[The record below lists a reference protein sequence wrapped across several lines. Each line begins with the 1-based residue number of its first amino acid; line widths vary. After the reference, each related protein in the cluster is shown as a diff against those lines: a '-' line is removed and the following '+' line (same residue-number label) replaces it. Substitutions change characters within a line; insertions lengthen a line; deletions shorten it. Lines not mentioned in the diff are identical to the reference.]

1 MEKRIFSS
9 LILASFLIG
18 CGGGGSSDGTS
29 TTTNIKRDKIVIA
42 DVFPSSPKVALNG
55 SLKLTPVIIN
65 DYTKEIKSSSIDNQ
79 IIIEW
84 NSINKNIA
92 IVDANGIVYGKEVG
106 QTVIEAVSKR
116 LIDGNST
123 IEDFVQIPLKVVNTM
138 GNIAELSLSPT
149 RATIDKNSGAREFDI
164 TAIDNSG
171 VLTSLNQG
179 VIEFN
184 ISNPQGNANKI
195 IKEPSTL
202 SSGESKVAIES
213 INDRVGYVFITP
225 IYRDKDDVNLTTTG
239 SPLVVQVSDIP
250 DATPDD
256 KDPSKNLNAGKYLDL
271 EVDEKNG
278 KKELHVVHYDQK
290 SAQLKYSYFNG
301 TWNSENIRPAT
312 TEANSGTGAKVAL
325 SPFDNNYK
333 KPIIVALENENIELW
348 YKNNSNNWINK
359 RVSQSNLSGVIDYN
373 LTKVYNSGDKF
384 LDIAVDSD
392 NKFLYIAYFSPVNER
407 IYLTYSS
414 MSENKDLNFS
424 ENILTI
430 DTANH
435 VQSLSLALN
444 IYNQPRIAYS
454 TIRDNSKNDTQN
466 GLFYA
471 SRNGYNFNVEKIK
484 GTTGDEKGI
493 VLKLDKTNKPAIIY
507 YTPSDNLYYVERA
520 KEPSGFTWTSS
531 SISFNEPIVNI
542 TGIDYTF
549 DHYNSPRVIFNS
561 NSKIRYAR
569 RLYEKSNEWIV
580 ETPEESS
587 SKFGEFKAIKI
598 DSENRIH
605 MVYTSDED
613 KWFKYWAE
621 PIFFDYRRYD
631 FKSPMFGIDLV
642 N

>member
-1 MEKRIFSS
+1 MKKRIFSS

-18 CGGGGSSDGTS
+18 CGGGGSSGDS
-29 TTTNIKRDKIVIA
+29 STTNIKRDKIVIA
-42 DVFPSSPKVALNG
+42 DIFPSSPKVALNG
-55 SLKLTPVIIN
+55 SLKLTPVIMN
-65 DYTKEIKSSSIDNQ
+65 EYTNEIKSSSINNQ
-79 IIIEW
+79 IVIYW
-84 NSINKNIA
+84 DSLNKDIA
-92 IVDANGIVYGKEVG
+92 TIDANGVIHGKEVG
-106 QTVIEAVSKR
+106 QTVITATAKVVV
-116 LIDGNST
+116 DGNLT
-123 IEDFVQIPLKVVNTM
+123 KQDYIQIPLKVVNTM

-149 RATIDKNSGAREFDI
+149 RATIDKNNGVRAFDI

-171 VLTSLNQG
+171 VLTSLSQG
-179 VIEFN
+179 NIEFN

-202 SSGESKVAIES
+202 NNGENKVAIES

-271 EVDEKNG
+271 EVDEKDG
-278 KKELHVVHYDQK
+278 KKELHVVHYDEK
-290 SAQLKYSYFNG
+290 NSQLKYSYFNG
-301 TWNSENIRPAT
+301 TWNSENIRPAR
-312 TEANSGTGAKVAL
+312 TEANSGVGAKVVL

-333 KPIIVALENENIELW
+333 KPIIVGLENENIELW

-359 RVSQSNLSGVIDYN
+359 RVSESNTTSVIDYN
-373 LTKVYNSGDKF
+373 LTKIYNSGDKF
-384 LDIAVDSD
+384 LDMTVDSE
-392 NKFLYIAYFSPVNER
+392 NKLLYIAYFSPVNER

-414 MSENKDLNFS
+414 MNENKDLDFT
-424 ENILTI
+424 ENIVTI

-454 TIRDNSKNDTQN
+454 TIRDNSKDENVN

-471 SRNGYNFNVEKIK
+471 SRNGDSFNVEKIK
-484 GTTGDEKGI
+484 GTTGDEKSV
-493 VLKLDKTNKPAIIY
+493 VLRLDKTNKPAIIY
-507 YTPSDNLYYVERA
+507 HTPSDNLYYVERA

-531 SISFNEPIVNI
+531 SISFNEPIINV
-542 TGIDYTF
+542 TGIDYMF

-561 NSKIRYAR
+561 NNKIRYAR

-631 FKSPMFGIDLV
+631 FKSPMLGIDIV

>member
-1 MEKRIFSS
+1 MKKRIFSS

-18 CGGGGSSDGTS
+18 GCGGGSSDGGS
-29 TTTNIKRDKIVIA
+29 SVSNIKRDKVIIA
-42 DVFPSSPKVALNG
+42 NIFPNSPKVALNG
-55 SLKLTPVIIN
+55 NLKLTPVIMN
-65 DYTKEIKSSSIDNQ
+65 EYTNEIKSSSINNQ
-79 IIIEW
+79 IVIDW
-84 NSINKNIA
+84 DSLNTNIA
-92 IVDANGIVYGKEVG
+92 TIDTNGVIYGKEVG
-106 QTVIEAVSKR
+106 QTIITATAKR
-116 LIDGNST
+116 VVDGNLT
-123 IEDFVQIPLKVVNTM
+123 EQDYIQIPLKVVNTM

-149 RATIDKNSGAREFDI
+149 RATIDKNSGARIFNI

-171 VLTSLNQG
+171 VLTSLSQG
-179 VIEFN
+179 NIEFN

-202 SSGESKVAIES
+202 SSGENKVAIES
-213 INDRVGYVFITP
+213 INDRIGYVFITP
-225 IYRDKDDVNLTTTG
+225 IYRDKDDINLTTTG

-271 EVDEKNG
+271 EVDEKDG
-278 KKELHVVHYDQK
+278 RKELHVVHYDEK
-290 SAQLKYSYFNG
+290 NAQLKYSYFNG
-301 TWNSENIRPAT
+301 TWNSENIRPAK
-312 TEANSGTGAKVAL
+312 TEANSGIGAKVAL

-359 RVSQSNLSGVIDYN
+359 RVSQTNIIDYN
-373 LTKVYNSGDKF
+373 LTKVYNNGDIF
-384 LDIAVDSD
+384 LDTAIDND
-392 NKFLYIAYFSPVNER
+392 NKLLYVAYFSPLNER
-407 IYLTYSS
+407 IYITYSN
-414 MSENKDLNFS
+414 MSENKDLDFS
-424 ENILTI
+424 KNILTI
-430 DTANH
+430 DTSNH
-435 VQSLSLALN
+435 LQSLSLALN

-454 TIRDNSKNDTQN
+454 TIRDNSKDDDVN

-471 SRNGYNFNVEKIK
+471 SRNGNGFNVEKIK
-484 GTTGDEKGI
+484 GTTGDEKSV
-493 VLKLDKTNKPAIIY
+493 VLRLDKTNKPAIIY
-507 YTPSDNLYYVERA
+507 HTPSDNLYYVERA

-531 SISFNEPIVNI
+531 SISFNEPITNI
-542 TGIDYTF
+542 TGIDYIF

-561 NSKIRYAR
+561 NNKIRYAR

-621 PIFFDYRRYD
+621 PIFFDYRRYEY
-631 FKSPMFGIDLV
+631 KSPMLGIDIV

>member
-1 MEKRIFSS
+1 MKKRIFSS

-18 CGGGGSSDGTS
+18 CGGGGSSGDS
-29 TTTNIKRDKIVIA
+29 STTNIKRDKIVIA
-42 DVFPSSPKVALNG
+42 DIFPSSPKVALNG
-55 SLKLTPVIIN
+55 SLKLTPVIMN
-65 DYTKEIKSSSIDNQ
+65 EYTNEIKSSSINNQ
-79 IIIEW
+79 IVIYW
-84 NSINKNIA
+84 DSLNKDIA
-92 IVDANGIVYGKEVG
+92 TIDANGVIHGKEVG
-106 QTVIEAVSKR
+106 QTVITATAKVVV
-116 LIDGNST
+116 DGNLT
-123 IEDFVQIPLKVVNTM
+123 KQDYIQIPLKVVNTM

-149 RATIDKNSGAREFDI
+149 RATIDKNNGVRAFDI

-171 VLTSLNQG
+171 VLTSLSQG
-179 VIEFN
+179 NIEFN

-202 SSGESKVAIES
+202 NNGENKVAIES

-271 EVDEKNG
+271 EVDEKDG
-278 KKELHVVHYDQK
+278 KKELHVVHYDEK
-290 SAQLKYSYFNG
+290 NAQLKYSYFNG
-301 TWNSENIRPAT
+301 TWNSENIRPAR
-312 TEANSGTGAKVAL
+312 TEANSGVGAKVVL

-333 KPIIVALENENIELW
+333 KPIIVGLENENIELW

-359 RVSQSNLSGVIDYN
+359 RVSESNTTSVIDYN
-373 LTKVYNSGDKF
+373 LTKIYNSGDKF
-384 LDIAVDSD
+384 LDMTVDSE
-392 NKFLYIAYFSPVNER
+392 NKLLYIAYFSPVNER

-414 MSENKDLNFS
+414 MNENKDLDFT
-424 ENILTI
+424 ENIVTI

-454 TIRDNSKNDTQN
+454 TIRDNSKDENVN

-471 SRNGYNFNVEKIK
+471 SRNGDSFNVEKIK
-484 GTTGDEKGI
+484 GTTGDEKSV
-493 VLKLDKTNKPAIIY
+493 VLRLDKTNKPAIIY
-507 YTPSDNLYYVERA
+507 HTPSDNLYYVERA

-531 SISFNEPIVNI
+531 SISFNEPIINV
-542 TGIDYTF
+542 TGIDYMF

-561 NSKIRYAR
+561 NNKIRYAR

-631 FKSPMFGIDLV
+631 FKSPMLGIDIV